1 MKRFFCL
8 LTLLTVLVACGG
20 GSSSGPTADDNSNAV
35 TANGTN
41 VQGMPSGLGT
51 SNSQADANVIDL
63 IVDGGPDGSQANL
76 LYASVTICK
85 PGSTSLCKTIDHV
98 LVDTGSVGLRLL
110 ATAVPAD
117 LQLPAAKNAKGNVL
131 LGCANFLDYSFAWGP
146 LALADVK
153 LGGMTA
159 TNTPVHLVGHA
170 DYVGSQANCSSGNA
184 IVSASDLGA
193 NGILGVGLSQQDCGS
208 ICETLG
214 GSGQSNGKYF
224 ACTNFA
230 CSIVTNTP
238 LASDKQLQ
246 QVIARFPTDNNGFA
260 IQMDSVRAAGAMTLA
275 GKMVFGLGTR
285 SNNQFPNFQVLA
297 TRGQGLLTGALRRDA
312 WAFDLRFSSAFLD
325 TGSNGIYFDTYD
337 IVDCLT
343 GVAKGFYC
351 PRTELVFG
359 VTLEGAYFAQVQR
372 SFTIANAANLFQTGR
387 AALPGLG
394 GPINASGLLDLGSP
408 FFYGRTVV
416 LGIEGRTSTGVG
428 ASLATG
434 PFYAL

>member
-1 MKRFFCL
+1 MKRYLCL

-20 GSSSGPTADDNSNAV
+20 GSSSA
-35 TANGTN
+35 
-41 VQGMPSGLGT
+41 PSGGNGDLPTG
-51 SNSQADANVIDL
+51 SNVVDL
-63 IVDGGPDGSQANL
+63 VVDGGPDGNQANL

-85 PGSTSLCKTIDHV
+85 PGSTSLCTTIDHV

-110 ATAVPAD
+110 ASAVPAD

-153 LGGMTA
+153 LGGLTA
-159 TNTPVHLVGHA
+159 PNTPVHLVGHA
-170 DYVGSQANCSSGNA
+170 DYADSQANCSSGNA

-193 NGILGVGLSQQDCGS
+193 NGILGVGLSQQDCGR

-214 GSGQSNGKYF
+214 GSGPSNDKYF
-224 ACTNFA
+224 ACANLA
-230 CSIVTNTP
+230 CSFVTNTT

-246 QVIARFPTDNNGFA
+246 QIIARFPTDNNGFA
-260 IQMDSVRAAGAMTLA
+260 IQMDSVPAGGAATLA

-297 TRGQGLLTGALRRDA
+297 TRGQGLLPGVLRRDV
-312 WAFDLRFSSAFLD
+312 WSFNLGFSSAFLD
-325 TGSNGIYFDTYD
+325 TGSNGIYFDSND
-337 IVDCLT
+337 IAECVSPL
-343 GVAKGFYC
+343 ARGFYC
-351 PRTELVFG
+351 PPADLVFG
-359 VTLEGAYFAQVQR
+359 VTLYGGGSVQVPR
-372 SFTIANAANLFQTGR
+372 SFTIANAAHLFQTGN

-394 GPINASGLLDLGSP
+394 GYINDSSLLDLGSP

-416 LGIEGRTSTGVG
+416 IGIEGKTSTGVG
-428 ASLATG
+428 TSPATG